1 MNPVQIGV
9 IGVGAFGASHVVG
22 YKSLPYVN
30 LAAVCDANAARA
42 QQVAARYNIPRW
54 YGDYET
60 MLRETALDA
69 VSVCTPEEFHRAPAL
84 AALRAGKH
92 VLVEKPIATRL
103 DDAQALIDAARHEN
117 VFLMPAHILRFET
130 RYALVRDQIAAGE
143 LGSIVS
149 ITARRNRPKFLAKTY
164 LRTSGILEASIHDI
178 DIMLWYVGA
187 RVKRVRAVERH
198 TNHYP
203 NADATWAIL
212 EFENGAVATLENLWL
227 NPDNGGI
234 GTNDAMQVTGT
245 RAIANIDFVNAGL
258 SLWRENGYLAPDIS
272 HEPRVRGEMFG
283 ALKEELAY
291 FARCV
296 LEQRAPDVVSLD
308 DARHGLEVA
317 LAIVESAA
325 QDHKVSLHPVRRRQQ
340 GEGSDAR
347 VPTVMLHSSSEPK
360 TNFKTLAR
368 EAEIVALLSDLVA
381 IESVNPAYQG
391 GARGEGAVAEYVAQY
406 LRAIGIE
413 PEFQSV
419 LPQRANV
426 LGRLRGNGQ
435 ATLIL
440 EAHMDTVSLAPM
452 PDALTPKIRDGKM
465 YGRGACDDKA
475 SLAAMLYALKLLRE
489 YGGGQHADILLAAVV
504 DEEVAF
510 RGVLALIEAKPHAQ
524 GAVVGEPT
532 NLLPVIAHKG
542 VVRFRIRTIGRAV
555 HTARLD
561 EGNNAIYQ
569 MTRVIDALREKIEP
583 RLPARALPRLGAPTL
598 CVSTIRGG
606 IQVNMVPDECV
617 IEIDRRIVPGETH
630 AQVLQEIDA
639 VLDALRAQE
648 PTFKIERLA
657 PDLADFALDTPR
669 GASIARTTR
678 AACEIIRGATDF
690 GAVGYG
696 SDASKLSELAHIPSI
711 VLGPGDIA
719 QAHTADEWVEIAQVV
734 QAAEIYAQLACEF
747 VKQ

>member
-1 MNPVQIGV
+1 MEKIQIGI
-9 IGVGAFGASHVVG
+9 IGVGAFGESHVVG
-22 YKSLPYVN
+22 YKSLPYVH

-42 QQVAARYNIPRW
+42 KQIAAQHNIPNW
-54 YGDYET
+54 YSDYET

-69 VSVCTPEEFHRAPAL
+69 VSVSTPEEFHRAPVL
-84 AALRAGKH
+84 AALRAGKY
-92 VLVEKPIATRL
+92 VLVEKPLATRL
-103 DDAQALIDAARHEN
+103 DDARAMLDAARHEN
-117 VFLMPAHILRFET
+117 VFLMPGHILRFET
-130 RYALVRDQIAAGE
+130 RYALVRDQIAAGA
-143 LGSIVS
+143 LGDIVA

-164 LRTSGILEASIHDI
+164 LRTSGILEASIHDL
-178 DIMLWYVGA
+178 DILLWYIGA
-187 RVKRVRAVERH
+187 RVRRVRAVERN

-203 NADATWAIL
+203 NSDATWALL

-258 SLWRENGYLAPDIS
+258 SYWRESGYVAPDIS

-291 FARCV
+291 FTRCV
-296 LEQRAPDVVSLD
+296 LENRAPDVVSLD
-308 DARHGLEVA
+308 DALHGLEVA
-317 LAIVESAA
+317 LAIVEAAA
-325 QDHKVSLHPVRRRQQ
+325 QERDVVLDDRRQTADD
-340 GEGSDAR
+340 ENAR
-347 VPTVMLHSSSEPK
+347 VPEITLSISTEQKS
-360 TNFKTLAR
+360 NFKNLAR
-368 EAEIVALLSDLVA
+368 ESEIVVLLSDLVA

-391 GARGEGAVAEYVAQY
+391 GTRGEGAVAEYVAQY

-413 PEFQSV
+413 PEFQNV
-419 LPQRANV
+419 LPPRANV

-435 ATLIL
+435 ATLIF
-440 EAHMDTVSLAPM
+440 EAHMDTVALAPM
-452 PDALTPKIRDGKM
+452 PDALTPKLRDGKL

-504 DEEVAF
+504 DEEVAY
-510 RGVLALIEAKPHAQ
+510 RGVLKLVESNPHAQ

-532 NLLPVIAHKG
+532 NLIPVITTKG
-542 VVRFRIRTIGRAV
+542 VVRCRIRTVGRAA
-555 HTARLD
+555 HTARMD

-569 MTRVIDALREKIEP
+569 MMRVIDALRAAIEP
-583 RLPARALPRLGAPTL
+583 RLPARAIPRLGAPTF

-617 IEIDRRIVPGETH
+617 VEIDRRIVPGETP
-630 AQVLQEIDA
+630 AQVLQEIDS
-639 VLDALRAQE
+639 VLNELRAHE
-648 PTFKIERLA
+648 PTFHIERLE
-657 PDLADFALDTPR
+657 PDLIDFSLDTPR
-669 GASIARTTR
+669 GAKIARTAR
-678 AACEIIRGATDF
+678 AACETIRGETDF

-696 SDASKLSELAHIPSI
+696 SDASKLAELAHIPGI

-719 QAHTADEWVEIAQVV
+719 QAHTADEWVEIAQVM
-734 QAAEIYAQLACEF
+734 QAAEIYAQLAVEF
-747 VKQ
+747 IQG

>member
-9 IGVGAFGASHVVG
+9 IGVGAFGESHVVG

-30 LAAVCDANAARA
+30 LAAVCDANAKRA
-42 QQVAARYNIPRW
+42 QKIAAQYEIPKW
-54 YGDYET
+54 YSDYET

-69 VSVCTPEEFHRAPAL
+69 VSVCTPEEFHRAPVL
-84 AALRAGKH
+84 AAIRAGKH
-92 VLVEKPIATRL
+92 VLVEKPLATRL
-103 DDAQALIDAARHEN
+103 DDAHAMIDAARHEN
-117 VFLMPAHILRFET
+117 IFLMPGHILRFET

-178 DIMLWYVGA
+178 DILLWYVGA
-187 RVKRVRAVERH
+187 RVKRVRAVERN
-198 TNHYP
+198 TGNYP

-227 NPDNGGI
+227 NPDHGGI

-258 SLWRENGYLAPDIS
+258 SLWRENGYFAPDIS

-291 FARCV
+291 FTRCV
-296 LEQRAPDVVSLD
+296 LENRAPQVVSHD
-308 DARHGLEVA
+308 DALHGLQVA
-317 LAIVESAA
+317 LAIIESAA
-325 QDHKVSLHPVRRRQQ
+325 QERDVELHDERRT
-340 GEGSDAR
+340 SDDERNAR
-347 VPTVMLHSSSEPK
+347 VPKVTLNISPEPK
-360 TNFKTLAR
+360 TNFKNLAR
-368 EAEIVALLSDLVA
+368 ESEVVALLSDLVA
-381 IESVNPAYQG
+381 MESVNPALKG
-391 GARGEGAVAEYVAQY
+391 GTRGEGAVAEYVARY

-413 PEFQSV
+413 PEFQNV

-426 LGRLRGNGQ
+426 LGKLRGNGQ
-435 ATLIL
+435 TTLIF
-440 EAHMDTVSLAPM
+440 ETHMDTVTLDPM
-452 PDALTPKIRDGKM
+452 PDALAPKIRDGKLF
-465 YGRGACDDKA
+465 GRGACDDKA

-489 YGGGQHADILLAAVV
+489 HAQGPHADILLASVV

-510 RGVLALIEAKPHAQ
+510 RGVLKLVDAKPNAQ

-542 VVRFRIRTIGRAV
+542 VVRFRIRTIGHAV
-555 HTARLD
+555 HTARL
-561 EGNNAIYQ
+561 EQGNNAIYQ
-569 MTRVIDALREKIEP
+569 MTRVIEALREKIEP
-583 RLPARALPRLGAPTL
+583 RLPARAIPRIGAPTL

-606 IQVNMVPDECV
+606 IQVNMVPAECI

-630 AQVLQEIDA
+630 AQVLNEIDA
-639 VLDALRAQE
+639 VLDELRAQE

-657 PDLADFALDTPR
+657 PDLADWALDTPR
-669 GASIARTTR
+669 GAKIARTAR
-678 AACEIIRGATDF
+678 AACELIRGETDF

-719 QAHTADEWVEIAQVV
+719 QAHTADEWVEIAQVA
-734 QAAEIYAQLACEF
+734 QAAEIYAQLAVEF
-747 VKQ
+747 VRN